1 MMRCRI
7 GRLAMLGAILCLFVP
22 QPAHAQ
28 IGGFIKKKVKQAVK
42 GQVTGGDTA
51 AATRAAPSGPTFD
64 EWVLELT
71 PANLDRFEQGL
82 TAERAFRDSIDAV
95 YAKLPSPEA
104 YQTCQIRVATSPEAL
119 KLVQNIDPSNVQAAM
134 QANQKRLDL
143 AEKRCGPDPARR
155 SKSDD
160 LRGAEARGAAAAGLK
175 PSQYGIIKERVKPFC
190 GPGGGTAKVAGAMSG
205 MYYVYSETEMS
216 ALQPRCQKLVALID
230 AKPRVARPRP

>member
-1 MMRCRI
+1 MRRRM
-7 GRLAMLGAILCLFVP
+7 GRLAMLGAVLCLFVP

-42 GQVTGGDTA
+42 GQPVGGDTA
-51 AATRAAPSGPTFD
+51 AATKAAPSGPTFD
-64 EWVLELT
+64 ECVLELT

-82 TAERAFRDSIDAV
+82 TSEKAFRDSIEAV
-95 YAKLPSPEA
+95 YARMPSPEA
-104 YQTCQIRVATSPEAL
+104 YQACQIKVATSPEAL
-119 KLVQNIDPSNVQAAM
+119 RLVQNIDPSNVQAAM
-134 QANQKRLDL
+134 EANQKRLDL
-143 AEKRCGPDPARR
+143 ADRRCGPDPSRH

-160 LRGAEARGAAAAGLK
+160 LRGAAARGATAAGLK

-190 GPGGGTAKVAGAMSG
+190 GPGGGAARVPGAMSG

-216 ALQPRCQKLVALID
+216 ALPPRCPKLVAMID